1 MHLTSSKFKLLL
13 ATSLLSA
20 AFSTASQT
28 VTVLLSGTQEVPAVA
43 TTASGAGTIKISPDQ
58 SISGSVTTTGVEAT
72 MAHIHMA
79 ASGQNGPVIVPMTKT
94 AENVWSIPAGS
105 KLSDTQFQNF
115 KDGNLYVN
123 VHTATNKGGEIRA
136 QIKP

>member
-28 VTVLLSGTQEVPAVA
+28 VTVLLSGTQEVPVVA
-43 TTASGAGTIKISPDQ
+43 TAASGAGTIKISPDQ

-94 AENVWSIPAGS
+94 AENVWSIPAGA